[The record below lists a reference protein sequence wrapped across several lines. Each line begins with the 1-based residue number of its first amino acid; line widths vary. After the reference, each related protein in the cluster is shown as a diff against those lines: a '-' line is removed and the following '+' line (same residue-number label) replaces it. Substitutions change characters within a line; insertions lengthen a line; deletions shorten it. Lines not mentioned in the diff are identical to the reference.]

1 MRPKFNNMKKLLLV
15 GAVALFGTVNAQ
27 TEKGSWVVGGS
38 TTIGFNSTSSTV
50 KYNGQST
57 DGPKSTTFSVTPSAG
72 YFVAD
77 KIAVGIDV
85 GFKSVKNEST
95 DYIFDQAYTFE
106 SKQNTLVIMP
116 TASYYFK
123 SNSKVMPYLGAGIG
137 YFSTTTKFPG
147 SPFSSDGEIKVTTD
161 GLAWGAKGGI
171 VFLLTPSIGIDLGLA
186 YVNTSNKENEV
197 KNVTNSFGVNAGF
210 SFFFK

>member
-1 MRPKFNNMKKLLLV
+1 MKKLFLV
-15 GAVALFGTVNAQ
+15 GAVALCGVVNAQ

-38 TTIGFNSTSSTV
+38 TTLGFNTTTSKV
-50 KYNGQST
+50 KYNGQSV
-57 DGPKSTTFSVTPSAG
+57 DGPKSTSFNVTPSAG
-72 YFVAD
+72 YFVAN
-77 KIAVGIDV
+77 KIAVGIDF
-85 GFKSVKNEST
+85 GFKSTKNEST
-95 DYIFDQAYTFE
+95 DYLFGEEYNYETTE
-106 SKQNTLVIMP
+106 TTLVVMP
-116 TASYYFK
+116 TATYYFK

-137 YFSTTTKFPG
+137 YFSTTTKFPDFG
-147 SPFSSDGEIKVTTD
+147 FNGNEEVKLTTD

-171 VFLLTPSIGIDLGLA
+171 VFLVTSSIGIDLGLA